1 MTFRSP
7 RKRRTIPI
15 TGNRCGYLAVL
26 HDDRMMQDRFCFGKN
41 GPLFKVTLFISQGK
55 QGASA
60 GNTGAAVKG
69 GKHYVSELV

>member
-1 MTFRSP
+1 
-7 RKRRTIPI
+7 
-15 TGNRCGYLAVL
+15 
-26 HDDRMMQDRFCFGKN
+26 MMQDRFCFGKN